1 MEDASEVDKRT
12 IVIKGISYAWQK
24 ADLETAFSDIG
35 PIRKCFL
42 VGDKGAAHH
51 KVTPSLEMP
60 GSLPLSNS
68 KLSSVVIRWN

>member
-24 ADLETAFSDIG
+24 ADLERAFSDIG

-42 VGDKGAAHH
+42 VGDKGGAHH
-51 KVTPSLEMP
+51 KVINDDMF
-60 GSLPLSNS
+60 
-68 KLSSVVIRWN
+68 